1 MNGLRDGEPAESAA
15 APPAADAAPAPAEEV
30 EALLERAVARLR
42 AGVMAVVF
50 ALVAGTGLFLATAW
64 LLVRGGD
71 PVGPHLALLGQFF
84 PGYTVSWPGAFVG
97 FAWAALA
104 GAAVG
109 GAVGWIYNRMVLAL
123 ERR

>member
-1 MNGLRDGEPAESAA
+1 VTTTGDAG
-15 APPAADAAPAPAEEV
+15 PPDP
-30 EALLERAVARLR
+30 EALHELLEAAVARLR

-64 LLVRGGD
+64 LLIRGGE
-71 PVGPHLALLGQFF
+71 PLGPHLALLGQYF

-104 GAAVG
+104 GALTG
-109 GAVGWIYNRMVLAL
+109 SAVGWIYNRMVLAL
-123 ERR
+123 ERRRG